1 MVVINQ
7 AIPDEMLEQ
16 LSYLVTARFG
26 LYFPRERWPDLENG
40 LAKAI
45 KELGYENVEVGAQAL
60 LNSNIGRT
68 EIEILASHLTI
79 GETYFYRDHDVFK
92 AMEEEILPTLI
103 ARRANNGKYLRIWSA
118 GCATGEEPYSIAI
131 AISRVIPDLSQ
142 WNIRILATD
151 INDTALRKAAE
162 GIYGKWSFR
171 GFPPEMQSRYFL
183 PQPDGRFRVIP
194 EIKRLVNFEY
204 HNLAEDPYPA
214 LLNQT
219 NAQDIIFC
227 RNALMYFSRD
237 KLGEVINRFYASL
250 VGDGFLVVSPNDIPP
265 DADSPFTQ
273 EMRGGV
279 IYFSKN
285 IHKNRTQILPSSNH
299 PTDISFPEVEPFAA
313 ETIPDTHQSEKPK
326 DIKSTVFMSQPAK
339 ETARSTSKSARD
351 RISGHEKYRTAE
363 QTALEQLKAKP
374 NDSSILTALARTYAN
389 KGDLEAALGFCRQG
403 ITAAKTNA
411 TLYYIQATILL
422 EMGLVDDAVRS
433 LKQALFLNPGFLL
446 AHFTLGNI
454 NHQRKQINTAKKHFE
469 NTITLLHS
477 YKPEDIVPESEGM
490 TVGRLTE
497 YIQHTLS
504 VEVS

>member
-7 AIPDEMLEQ
+7 TIPDEILEQ
-16 LSYLVTARFG
+16 LSYLVSARFG

-68 EIEILASHLTI
+68 EIEILAGHLTI
-79 GETYFYRDHDVFK
+79 GETYFYRDQDVFK

-227 RNALMYFSRD
+227 RNALMYFSRN
-237 KLGEVINRFYASL
+237 KLGEVINRFCASL
-250 VGDGFLVVSPNDIPP
+250 VGDGFLIVSPNDIPP

-273 EMRGGV
+273 EMRGGA

-299 PTDISFPEVEPFAA
+299 PTDISFPEVEPFADRDERDFWYDKLPYLADTNA
-313 ETIPDTHQSEKPK
+313 EERKLLAAVAYQRVPEKNKSEVKGNWAEA
-326 DIKSTVFMSQPAK
+326 DRLAASGRTLESMI
-339 ETARSTSKSARD
+339 ETTK
-351 RISGHEKYRTAE
+351 IY
-363 QTALEQLKAKP
+363 
-374 NDSSILTALARTYAN
+374 DSS
-389 KGDLEAALGFCRQG
+389 
-403 ITAAKTNA
+403 
-411 TLYYIQATILL
+411 
-422 EMGLVDDAVRS
+422 
-433 LKQALFLNPGFLL
+433 
-446 AHFTLGNI
+446 
-454 NHQRKQINTAKKHFE
+454 
-469 NTITLLHS
+469 
-477 YKPEDIVPESEGM
+477 
-490 TVGRLTE
+490 TE
-497 YIQHTLS
+497 KIS
-504 VEVS
+504 RG